1 MLHVIIDR
9 AVVGKS
15 AEDVRAEMDSGSP
28 RIWVGT
34 KGDDTITVVVNTM
47 NEGEHTVL
55 AERLADV
62 LTTG

>member
-1 MLHVIIDR
+1 
-9 AVVGKS
+9 
-15 AEDVRAEMDSGSP
+15 MDSGSP